1 MTPTIHAGDSRDVL
15 KRLIRCGVL
24 FDSIVTDP
32 PYGLVSVQ
40 KRFGSPTAAPAR
52 TEGNDGSFARLSG
65 GFMGQ
70 SWDATGIERD
80 PEFWHLCL
88 QALKPG
94 GFCFAFSGSRTGHW
108 QACAMEQA
116 GFIMHPM
123 HGWVYGSGFPKAH
136 NAARAVD
143 RFLGV
148 EGESGPVIGSSGSKR
163 NCMAGDFTGGDYRAY
178 VPGSSEAEK
187 WSGWAYGTQAQ
198 KPALEPIY
206 LAQRP
211 FSTKTGAENLL
222 KHGVGAVN
230 IDGCRVPLPPSEV
243 VHVPQSDPTKR
254 GQGAG
259 EYCLNGREIDT
270 MHAAQ
275 RASVERTNA
284 LGRYPA
290 NLLHD
295 GSAEVEALFPNSNGS
310 GPART
315 LNRGKRTAEGGWGMN
330 TKAEGGADLPDA
342 GKGSA
347 ARFFYSAAYDD
358 LDVPVLFY
366 HSKANKQDRGGS
378 KHPTV
383 KPVGLIRYLVRHIT
397 PPGGRVLDPFAGTGT
412 TALAAGLEGMRC
424 DLIEAHPPYV
434 EFLRD
439 RFGVEDG
446 EEMI

>member
-1 MTPTIHAGDSRDVL
+1 MTPTIHAGDARDVL

-80 PEFWHLCL
+80 PEFWNLCL

-136 NAARAVD
+136 NAARAVAKLD
-143 RFLGV
+143 
-148 EGESGPVIGSSGSKR
+148 
-163 NCMAGDFTGGDYRAY
+163 
-178 VPGSSEAEK
+178 SEAAEK
-187 WSGWAYGTQAQ
+187 WSGWAYGTQTQ

-230 IDGCRVPLPPSEV
+230 IDGCRVPMPEGEV
-243 VHVPQSDPTKR
+243 VHVALSDPTKR

-259 EYCLNGREIDT
+259 EYCLSGREIDT

-275 RASVERTNA
+275 RASVERTNT

-330 TKAEGGADLPDA
+330 SKAEGGADLPDA

-358 LDVPVLFY
+358 LDVPALFY

-446 EEMI
+446 EELI

>member
-1 MTPTIHAGDSRDVL
+1 MTPTIHAGDARKVL
-15 KRLIRCGVL
+15 KRLIRRGVL

-32 PYGLVSVQ
+32 PYGLVSIQ
-40 KRFGSPTAAPAR
+40 KRFSSPNSAPAR

-88 QALKPG
+88 QVLKPG

-136 NAARAVD
+136 NAERAV
-143 RFLGV
+143 
-148 EGESGPVIGSSGSKR
+148 SKL
-163 NCMAGDFTGGDYRAY
+163 D
-178 VPGSSEAEK
+178 SEAAKE
-187 WSGWAYGTQAQ
+187 WEGWAYGTQAQ

-206 LAQRP
+206 LAQKP

-230 IDGCRVPLPPSEV
+230 IDGCRVPMPPGEV
-243 VHVPQSDPTKR
+243 VQVTQSDPTKR
-254 GQGAG
+254 GKGAG
-259 EYCLNGREIDT
+259 EYCLDGRNIDA

-275 RASVERTNA
+275 RASVERTNT
-284 LGRYPA
+284 LGRYPS

-295 GSAEVEALFPNSNGS
+295 GSAEVRALFPVSEGS
-310 GPART
+310 GPARV
-315 LNRGKRTAEGGWGMN
+315 LKRGKRKTEDGWGMN
-330 TKAEGGADLPDA
+330 VKGGDGAVLSD
-342 GKGSA
+342 KGSA
-347 ARFFYSAAYDD
+347 ARFFHSISYDD
-358 LDVPVLFY
+358 LDIPALFY
-366 HSKANKQDRGGS
+366 HAKANKQDRAGS

-383 KPVGLIRYLVRHIT
+383 KPVGLLRYLVRHIT
-397 PPGGRVLDPFAGTGT
+397 PPGGHVLDPFAGTGT
-412 TALAAGLEGMRC
+412 TAIAADLEGMRC

-434 EFLRD
+434 EFLRE
-439 RFGVEDG
+439 RFEVEDWMD
-446 EEMI
+446 MI